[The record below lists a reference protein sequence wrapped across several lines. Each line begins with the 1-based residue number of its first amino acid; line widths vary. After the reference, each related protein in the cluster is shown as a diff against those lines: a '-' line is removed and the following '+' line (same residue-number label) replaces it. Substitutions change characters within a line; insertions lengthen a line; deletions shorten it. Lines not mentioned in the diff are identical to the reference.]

1 MTASKNPFAGFYYS
15 SEELRDFGFK
25 SVGRNV
31 KIHSKASLYCPE
43 NIQLGDNIRIDDFTV
58 IIATGPLVVG
68 SFVSIPN
75 FCFLGSKHGMYF
87 GDFATLAPG
96 VKIFTSS
103 DDYLGDKLT
112 NVTVPP
118 EYTGGSHGPVR
129 IGRHVI
135 LGAQTVVL
143 PDLTV
148 GEGCSV
154 GACSLVKASL
164 DSWGVYAG
172 VPARRLKNRR
182 KDLLELEK
190 KLLDENK
197 LRRA

>member
-25 SVGRNV
+25 SVGKNV
-31 KIHSKASLYCPE
+31 KIHSRASIYCPE

-58 IIATGPLVVG
+58 IIATGPLVIG

-75 FCFLGSKHGMYF
+75 FCFLGSKHGMEF

-96 VKIFTSS
+96 AMIFTSS
-103 DDYLGDKLT
+103 DDYHGDKLT

-118 EYTGGSHGPVR
+118 EYTGGNRGPVH

-143 PDLTV
+143 PNVTI
-148 GEGCSV
+148 GEGCAV
-154 GACSLVKASL
+154 GACSLVNASL
-164 DSWGVYAG
+164 EAWGVYAG
-172 VPARRLKNRR
+172 VPARRLKDRS
-182 KDLLELEK
+182 KDLLKLEK
-190 KLLDENK
+190 KLLGEHK
-197 LRRA
+197 LR